1 MLFVDWDGI
10 GQRIKRQ
17 YWWLETL
24 HDRIRKQLGVQ
35 LGYTGPVFARRDLT
49 LRGNSLFWHKQVMGN
64 TGSGKTELLKQLIR
78 QFIGKGIPFC
88 LIDPHSDLAESVLS
102 YLMQAGFFQQYTN
115 RNTGELSDKVLKKLV
130 YVDFGIKDSE
140 NRSSHFIPYNI
151 LKQPY
156 TRGDVAQDI
165 VEVMLRLWPYL
176 EQSSPQFQDILKNAV
191 VVLIANDLPIVKLRS
206 VLKNKPYREEL
217 LKQVSDPALHEYFHY
232 SFDEWDARFAPQMV
246 ESTLNKFSNLLFSDV
261 LRYSLGQTE
270 NSLKFDEFLRDGT
283 CVIFNLG
290 GVRRE
295 IKKLL
300 GCLITLGMENAMY
313 ARYIIPPWKRTDYFF
328 IIDEFK
334 QFINTSEDAVDVFLS
349 EARKFKVWL
358 ILAHQYLGQLTP
370 ELVAALQNT
379 QRLVLKLEDDAISMA
394 QRIGKYQ
401 PDSEIDQIE
410 DEEARKRAH
419 KHTFTARDEYE
430 MLANDIKDLFV
441 GEGFIRYKHK
451 LEKFKAPY
459 VPDSQTA
466 TGELQKLKR
475 WYADKLMVPRS
486 TAVPTVNALFT
497 QPQDTQTPHLF
508 HHRSHH

>member
-1 MLFVDWDGI
+1 
-10 GQRIKRQ
+10 
-17 YWWLETL
+17 
-24 HDRIRKQLGVQ
+24 
-35 LGYTGPVFARRDLT
+35 
-49 LRGNSLFWHKQVMGN
+49 MGN

-78 QFIGKGIPFC
+78 QFIAKGIPFC

-102 YLMQAGFFQQYTN
+102 YLIDIGYFHTYYDKK
-115 RNTGELSDKVLKKLV
+115 TGVLSDKVLRKLL
-130 YVDFGIKDSE
+130 YIDFGIKDAE
-140 NRSSHFIPYNI
+140 NRSSHFLPYNI
-151 LKQPY
+151 LSQPY
-156 TRGDVAQDI
+156 TVGDVAQDV

-206 VLKNKPYREEL
+206 VLKNKPYREQL
-217 LKQVSDPALHEYFHY
+217 LKQVDDPAVIEYFHY

-261 LRYSLGQTE
+261 LRYSLGQTQ
-270 NSLKFDEFLRDGT
+270 NTLQFDDFLRNGT
-283 CVIFNLG
+283 SVIFNLG
-290 GVRRE
+290 GLRRE

-313 ARYIIPPWKRTDYFF
+313 ARDAISPWMRTDYFF

-370 ELVAALQNT
+370 ELVSALQNT
-379 QRLVLKLEDDAISMA
+379 QRLVLKLEDDAFTMA
-394 QRIGKYQ
+394 QKIGKYNA
-401 PDSEIDQIE
+401 DWEIDQIE
-410 DEEARKRAH
+410 DEEARKRSH
-419 KHTFTARDEYE
+419 KHTFNVREEYE
-430 MLANDIKDLFV
+430 LLANDIKDLFV

-459 VPDSQTA
+459 IPDSQT
-466 TGELQKLKR
+466 TSKELEKLKL
-475 WYADKLMVPRS
+475 WYAEKLMVPRRV
-486 TAVPTVNALFT
+486 AVPQVNALFAT
-497 QPQDTQTPHLF
+497 ASSQEPAPLPTRKRHA
-508 HHRSHH
+508 RESAGYG